1 MADAPYMRIRSHL
14 AAQIRSGDLR
24 PGDKVPTEAEL
35 QAAYG
40 VSRATA
46 QRALRELAQVGLV
59 VRHRR
64 TGSFVAGPTHDN
76 LLQFVDPHIRG
87 PEIPG
92 RHEVEWARVSLARD
106 CGVEVPDLLPDEQ
119 VVELRRLKFDLTDTV
134 IAIEQSAVPLR
145 HAPDL
150 LDQDLVH
157 TTVLDYLGGRG
168 VPLAASRMYISA
180 INLTAG
186 DAALLG
192 AQPGAAVLRLSR
204 VSRLADGAVGE
215 AMWHI
220 VQPGSH
226 EFYIE
231 QTVHGLGG
239 GHDWE

>member
-1 MADAPYMRIRSHL
+1 MADAPYIRIRNHL
-14 AAQIRSGDLR
+14 AAQIRGGDLR

-64 TGSFVAGPTHDN
+64 IGSFVAGPTHDN
-76 LLQFVDPHIRG
+76 LLRLVDPQIKG

-92 RHEVEWARVSLARD
+92 RHEVERARVSTARE
-106 CGVEVPDLLPDEQ
+106 CGVDLPDVPEDEP

-145 HAPDL
+145 YAPDL
-150 LDQDLVH
+150 LEKDLVH

-168 VPLAASRMYISA
+168 VPLATSRMYISA
-180 INLTAG
+180 VNLTAA
-186 DAALLG
+186 DADLLE
-192 AQPGAAVLRLSR
+192 AERGAAVLRLSR
-204 VSRLADGAVGE
+204 VTRLADGTVAE
-215 AMWHI
+215 AMWH
-220 VQPGSH
+220 VMKPGLH

-231 QTVHGLGG
+231 QTVEGLGG
-239 GHDWE
+239 GHDTG